1 MVGGLTGYERRRALS
16 LLDPSNR
23 KYRPLHESR
32 RYNARGR
39 RIAKLLEKDNWFK
52 RKPEDEEDDSGKHNM
67 SPEKRRRVFQEDEG
81 EQLVGSRQDTTPT
94 APTLPMEDQVPGLQV
109 SSQWE
114 GEHQFARSNPSSQ
127 REDQDSSLQIS
138 SRWEGDHQPAKNTP
152 SNQLDQR
159 KTQGK
164 KKMKLPETIGVMFV
178 DQTPG
183 GSLAKRLQLVEDRLA
198 RACGY
203 RIRMVELSG
212 TPLQRLLP
220 NTNPWAGQ
228 PCGRAGCFTCG
239 QGDEVI
245 QDCKKRNVLHIM

>member
-1 MVGGLTGYERRRALS
+1 M
-16 LLDPSNR
+16 
-23 KYRPLHESR
+23 HESR

-67 SPEKRRRVFQEDEG
+67 SPEKRRRVFQEEEG

-94 APTLPMEDQVPGLQV
+94 APTLPMEDQVPVLQV

-127 REDQDSSLQIS
+127 REDQDSSLQTS
-138 SRWEGDHQPAKNTP
+138 SQWEGEHQFARSTP
-152 SNQLDQR
+152 SSHLDKR

-164 KKMKLPETIGVMFV
+164 KKMKPPETIGVMFV

-183 GSLAKRLQLVEDRLA
+183 GLMAKKLQEVEDKLA
-198 RACGY
+198 SASSY
-203 RIRMVELSG
+203 KMRMVETSG
-212 TPLQRLLP
+212 TQLQRLLP
-220 NTNPWAGQ
+220 NTNPWAG
-228 PCGRAGCFTCG
+228 ADFGCTLRLKSRTN
-239 QGDEVI
+239 QI
-245 QDCKKRNVLHIM
+245 